1 MTVGA
6 QRALLLQP
14 GPLPGIADG
23 DREWVPPPGIAA
35 RLAAVERAVAALID
49 TARYPFVREI
59 SGHLHRA
66 GGKRLRPTL
75 LLMAAG
81 PDADEE
87 RVIRGAAGVE
97 LLHLATLYH
106 DDVMDR
112 ANLRRDRPSAN
123 GLWGN
128 RAATL
133 AGTYLF
139 SLALAAL
146 SPLGAEANLHA
157 SEAALALRQG
167 QSLECERAHD
177 PDIGAPRYFDV
188 IGGKTAS
195 LFALACRL
203 GAMQGSTGDAEALAR
218 FGRNVGLA
226 FQILDDVQDM
236 TMSGAASGKPG
247 KSDLTDGI
255 YTLPTIFCLERQDLY
270 GRALR
275 GLLARGRLSAPEI
288 DAAIALIGDSGA
300 LSRARGT
307 VATLAEE
314 AIVDLRHVDPEIRAG
329 LSALAGWIA
338 AQALPQ

>member
-6 QRALLLQP
+6 QRALLLDP
-14 GPLPGIADG
+14 GPLPGIAESDG
-23 DREWVPPPGIAA
+23 GWAPPPMIAA
-35 RLAAVERAVAALID
+35 RLAAVQRAMAALID
-49 TARYPFVREI
+49 TSPYPFVREI
-59 SGHLHRA
+59 GGHLHGA

-75 LLMAAG
+75 VLMAAG
-81 PDADEE
+81 SGADEE
-87 RVIRGAAGVE
+87 RLIRAAAGVE

-112 ANLRRDRPSAN
+112 AGRRRGRPSAN

-139 SLALAAL
+139 ALALAAL

-167 QSLECERAHD
+167 QTAECELAHD
-177 PDIGAPRYFDV
+177 PDIGAARYFDL

-203 GAMQGSTGDAEALAR
+203 GAMQGSAGDAEALAR
-218 FGRNVGLA
+218 FGRNIGLA
-226 FQILDDVQDM
+226 FQVLDDIQDM
-236 TMSGAASGKPG
+236 TMAGAVSGKPG
-247 KSDLTDGI
+247 KSDLTDGV
-255 YTLPTIFCLERQDLY
+255 YTLPTIFCLERQDLH

-275 GLLARGRLSAPEI
+275 ALLARGRLSAPEI
-288 DAAIALIGDSGA
+288 EAAIALIDDSGA
-300 LSRARGT
+300 LSRARGI

-329 LSALAGWIA
+329 LSGLAGWIA
-338 AQALPQ
+338 AQALPE